1 MKVIYDLMICN
12 ILGCNAESYFRVL
25 YSHYHKSKT
34 PFAKEIMRV
43 CENHGKMIADEDTEI
58 KIQVLH

>member
-1 MKVIYDLMICN
+1 MICN
-12 ILGCNAESYFRVL
+12 ILGCTTESNFRVL

-43 CENHGKMIADEDTEI
+43 CENHAKMIADEDAEI